1 MWRSGD
7 NLCFLQLK
15 MMATVHQTQPTIQL
29 LLSTSDFV
37 GALDLISTTQE
48 VLQQELAGIQSFRY
62 LNNSSWNGLAITV
75 FHLSKKVH

>member
-1 MWRSGD
+1 MLAFEYEGVMIIY
-7 NLCFLQLK
+7 LCFLQLK

-62 LNNSSWNGLAITV
+62 LNNSS
-75 FHLSKKVH
+75 